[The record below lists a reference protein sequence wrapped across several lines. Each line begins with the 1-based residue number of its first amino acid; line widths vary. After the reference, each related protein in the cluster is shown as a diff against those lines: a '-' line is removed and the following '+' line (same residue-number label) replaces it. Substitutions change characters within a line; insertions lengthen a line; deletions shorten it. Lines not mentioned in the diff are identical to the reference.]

1 MLKFS
6 DLRLSDIKKA
16 RRSMR
21 HKLIWYMAAVAIFL
35 ALVLWAGLFLFGR
48 LSSPRTETATAL
60 DVQME
65 VFRDDVRDL
74 WRNVSVMGV
83 HLSEDMTARLEK
95 ELARQGVSFS
105 NLTGNISAL
114 NEVEAALLDSLC
126 QHVRQTDCSGGFVI
140 LEASMRTD
148 QAGVRCSGLYV
159 QKSNAEH
166 MTDDLL
172 LYRGIASVGK
182 ANGIMPH
189 RKWEQEFTIADF
201 PNYDTLLAQ
210 AALPLNRACRT
221 SDVITL
227 PGTSERAILM
237 TVPLIGANGTVYGL
251 CGFSVNQTYFDAHHD
266 QPSNLDRLACVM
278 MTGGQE
284 LNVANG
290 LITYPANGG
299 FCYVPETTLT
309 MRPMWGNGGVVTLS
323 GEECQDTFQYVG
335 VTETLTAVRGDENPL
350 TLAVLIPREDYD
362 NAVFGSIAQML
373 LLAVLLLV
381 AVVACCLHAARHYL
395 IPVYRDLELLQKEGR
410 GGEEMTFLD
419 FEPVSAT
426 LLAQDKAH
434 EERVTTLEEAR
445 QAARRDAQR
454 LAREKKE
461 EIDPELFVY
470 FKEGLETLTSAER
483 RVYDAYVSGMNFP
496 EIAAT
501 FTAAP
506 STLRSQT
513 QRVYRK
519 LGVNSVGALRRYAD
533 LLCQEE
539 SSETG

>member
-1 MLKFS
+1 
-6 DLRLSDIKKA
+6 
-16 RRSMR
+16 MR

-83 HLSEDMTARLEK
+83 HLSEDMTACLEK
-95 ELARQGVSFS
+95 DLSRQGVSFS
-105 NLTGNISAL
+105 RLTGNISAL
-114 NEVEAALLDSLC
+114 HELETALLDSLC
-126 QHVRQTDCSGGFVI
+126 QHVRQADCSGGFVI

-148 QAGVRCSGLYV
+148 QADVRRSGLYI

-172 LYRGIASVGK
+172 LYRGISSVGK
-182 ANGIMPH
+182 ASGVMPH
-189 RKWEQEFTIADF
+189 RKWAQEFTVTDF
-201 PNYDTLLAQ
+201 PDYETLLTQ
-210 AALPLNRACRT
+210 AALPLNKACRT
-221 SDVITL
+221 SDVVIV
-227 PGTSERAILM
+227 PGTSERAILL
-237 TVPLIGANGTVYGL
+237 TVPLIGSDGTVYGL

-278 MTGGQE
+278 MAGGQGF
-284 LNVANG
+284 NVAHG
-290 LITYPANGG
+290 LLTYPTDG
-299 FCYVPETTLT
+299 FCYVPETALT
-309 MRPMWGNGGVVTLS
+309 MRPLWGDGGVVALS
-323 GEECQDTFQYVG
+323 GEECQETFQYVG
-335 VTETLTAVRGDENPL
+335 VTETLLAVRGDEDPL

-362 NAVFGSIAQML
+362 GAVFGSVVQTL

-434 EERVTTLEEAR
+434 EERVTTLEEAK

-454 LAREKKE
+454 LAREKQE
-461 EIDPELFVY
+461 EIDPELFGY

-519 LGVNSVGALRRYAD
+519 LGVNSVGTLRRYAD
-533 LLCQEE
+533 LLRQEE
-539 SSETG
+539 SSKTG